1 MASEVPQIIY
11 VLSNEA
17 MPGLVK
23 IGRTCGLEAR
33 MGALNNNT
41 AVPMP
46 FVCTYAATV
55 HDAIYVERQIHTIF
69 AAFRISGRRE
79 FFRVN
84 PASVIAAI
92 ELVEVENIT
101 PGEQL
106 PSASAEP
113 TRGAFSREAAEYD
126 IVSMLSEENSIPG
139 PTALVQR
146 WGVGKSCVSKWLD
159 LFCEKGLIERMPVGR
174 HVMLVR
180 AGSTVSKLGQNETG
194 PQSVSR
200 AGEVFPECS
209 MQRDGDHLPDTLSAS
224 DA

>member
-1 MASEVPQIIY
+1 MSAEVPQIIY

-23 IGRTCGLEAR
+23 IGRTCGLESR
-33 MGALNNNT
+33 MSALNNNT

-55 HDAIYVERQIHTIF
+55 EDAIYVERQIHTIF

-92 ELVEVENIT
+92 ELVEIENIT

-106 PSASAEP
+106 PSASTEP
-113 TRGAFSREAAEYD
+113 TRGAFSRDAAEND

-159 LFCEKGLIERMPVGR
+159 LFCDKGLIERMPVGR
-174 HVMLVR
+174 HVMLVK
-180 AGSTVSKLGQNETG
+180 AGSTFSKLRQNETG
-194 PQSVSR
+194 PQNTLR

-209 MQRDGDHLPDTLSAS
+209 VHGNGDCFSDPLPTGDT
-224 DA
+224 